1 MFSRIRNEK
10 KSLFLDKKF
19 NYYTLSSNNI
29 ILIVKRLNK
38 GLLLIIAFISI
49 SSYGQNTNRVITTG
63 VPFLLI
69 TPDAR
74 SAGMGELGV
83 ATPADAYS
91 QQWNPA
97 KYAFALSEKGIGIS
111 YTPYL
116 SKLVD
121 DIFLGNL
128 TFYRKL
134 NNRSSWATSLKYFS
148 LGNIQFNEFVG
159 GSIVDQGQERP
170 SELTLDLSYA
180 LKLSEQFSM
189 AVGGRYIRS
198 DLKIASDADTSSA
211 NTLGIDIAG
220 YYQSNNFDFGKNSA
234 IFRSGINISNIGPRI
249 NYDIGGQKSFI
260 PTNLKM
266 GFGLDLLF
274 DDQNSLGIYTEF
286 NKLLVPTPVEV
297 YDDEGV
303 FLGYSQPDIDFLKG
317 LFTSFSDAPGGLSE
331 ELSEVT
337 VAIGLEY
344 LFQEVFSLR
353 TGYFNE
359 SKDKGSR
366 RYLTLGAGF
375 DLNFM
380 DIDISY
386 LFSTSKVRNPLEN
399 TIRFS
404 LSLNLESP
412 IPQTSEEA
420 TIK

>member
-1 MFSRIRNEK
+1 MNRIR
-10 KSLFLDKKF
+10 
-19 NYYTLSSNNI
+19 I
-29 ILIVKRLNK
+29 ILISSFA
-38 GLLLIIAFISI
+38 LLSTYSF
-49 SSYGQNTNRVITTG
+49 GQNSNRVITTG

-97 KYAFALSEKGIGIS
+97 KYAFASSEKGIGIS

-128 TFYRKL
+128 TYYNRISD
-134 NNRSSWATSLKYFS
+134 RSSWATSLKYFS
-148 LGNIQFNEFVG
+148 LGDIQFNEFIG
-159 GSIVDQGQERP
+159 GTIVDQGRERP

-189 AVGGRYIRS
+189 AVAGRYIRS
-198 DLKIASDADTSSA
+198 DLRIASDADNSSA
-211 NTLGIDIAG
+211 NSLGIDIAG
-220 YYQSNNFDFGKNSA
+220 YYESSTFEMGDNNA
-234 IFRSGINISNIGPRI
+234 IFRSGVNISNIGPRL

-286 NKLLVPTPVEV
+286 NKLLVPTPVAVTDE
-297 YDDEGV
+297 EGV
-303 FLGYSQPDIDFLKG
+303 FIGYRQPDIDFLRG
-317 LFTSFSDAPGGLSE
+317 IFTSFNDAPGGLSE
-331 ELSEVT
+331 ELSEIT
-337 VAIGLEY
+337 VAVGLEY
-344 LFQEVFSLR
+344 LFQDVFSLR

-359 SKDKGSR
+359 SQDKGSR

-386 LFSTSKVRNPLEN
+386 LFSTSNVRNPLEN

-404 LSLNLESP
+404 LALDLENP
-412 IPQTSEEA
+412 TPQSTTDVA
-420 TIK
+420 LK

>member
-1 MFSRIRNEK
+1 MERLSK
-10 KSLFLDKKF
+10 KLFWFTCTLIT
-19 NYYTLSSNNI
+19 TLS
-29 ILIVKRLNK
+29 
-38 GLLLIIAFISI
+38 F
-49 SSYGQNTNRVITTG
+49 GQNSNRVITTG

-97 KYAFALSEKGIGIS
+97 KYAFASSEKGIGIS

-128 TFYRKL
+128 TFYKKL
-134 NNRSSWATSLKYFS
+134 NDRSSWATSLKYFS
-148 LGNIQFNEFVG
+148 LGNIQFNEFVA

-198 DLKIASDADTSSA
+198 DLKIASDADTSSE

-220 YYQSNNFDFGKNSA
+220 YYQSNPFDLGKNSA
-234 IFRSGINISNIGPRI
+234 LFRSGINISNIGPRL
-249 NYDIGGQKSFI
+249 NYDVGGRKSFI

-274 DDQNSLGIYTEF
+274 DDKNSLGIYTEF
-286 NKLLVPTPVEV
+286 NKLLVPTPVAV
-297 YDDEGV
+297 YGDDGAM
-303 FLGYSQPDIDFLKG
+303 LGYRQPDIDFIKG
-317 LFTSFSDAPGGLSE
+317 IFTSFSDAPNGLSE
-331 ELSEVT
+331 ELSEIT
-337 VAIGLEY
+337 VALGLEY
-344 LFQEVFSLR
+344 LFQDVFSLR

-359 SKDKGSR
+359 SQNKGSR

-380 DIDISY
+380 DVDISY
-386 LFSTSKVRNPLEN
+386 LFSTSNVRNPLEN

-404 LSLNLESP
+404 LTLDLETPAPKSSDEVV
-412 IPQTSEEA
+412 IR
-420 TIK
+420 